1 MDAHRAPKQFG
12 KMVISLIFVRS
23 FRDEVIAWGVWE
35 MEDPLLWKFIFEC
48 TIQKFKLEKI
58 EP

>member
-23 FRDEVIAWGVWE
+23 FRDEVIA
-35 MEDPLLWKFIFEC
+35 
-48 TIQKFKLEKI
+48 
-58 EP
+58 